1 MLVNGHSGYIS
12 VQEFLDAL
20 DGRLSKNTVYKAIAE
35 GEIPHVR
42 ISKRIL
48 IPTNALEQMLEDQ
61 RNIHQ

>member
-1 MLVNGHSGYIS
+1 MLVNGHNGYIS

-42 ISKRIL
+42 ISRRIL
-48 IPTNALEQMLEDQ
+48 IPVNALDQMLEAQ
-61 RNIHQ
+61 RNVHE